1 MIREFRLPDLGE
13 GLTESEILSWRV
25 TEGQSVTL
33 NQVIADVETA
43 KAVVELPSPFEGV
56 VARLHESEGT
66 VVEVG
71 SPIISFD
78 VPDAAGGPAPEVP
91 EDGTQRRQPTLV
103 GYGAEPDKA
112 GRPARRARRGFAGAA
127 LSGGQPVQAGQPPQ
141 PAQPVHPSPE
151 GLPVPGA
158 AAPTVP
164 APATS
169 APVPAAAMADTRALT
184 DPPAMTDSKAKTD
197 AKALRAAQTLAGT
210 PARERPR
217 STPPV
222 RKLARD
228 LGIDL
233 ATLNG
238 TGPQGRIIRSD
249 VEAALRLL
257 TGAPD
262 ARANIQPV
270 VADAPHLGQGR
281 EERIPIAG
289 IRKHTAAAMVAS
301 AFTAPHATVFLTVD
315 VTSSMNL
322 LEKLRSRKEYDGVR
336 LTPLVLA
343 AKAVCLALR
352 RHPELNA
359 RWDEAAREIIRYR
372 YVNLGIAAATPR
384 GLMVPNIKDAQD
396 LGLRELALAISDLAA
411 TARDGRTPPA
421 ALTGGTVSISNVG
434 VFGVDAG
441 TPILNPGEAAILA
454 LGAVRKQPWEHE
466 GGIALRQVTT
476 LSLSFDHRLV
486 DGAEGAAFLR
496 DIGDV
501 LAEPAMVLAMD

>member
-25 TEGQSVTL
+25 AEGQSVTL
-33 NQVIADVETA
+33 NQVIAEVETA

-56 VARLHESEGT
+56 VARLHESVGT

-78 VPDAAGGPAPEVP
+78 VADP
-91 EDGTQRRQPTLV
+91 DGTSVTAGAAPAEDAPRRQPTLV

-112 GRPARRARRGFAGAA
+112 GRPARRPRPGLAA
-127 LSGGQPVQAGQPPQ
+127 
-141 PAQPVHPSPE
+141 HP
-151 GLPVPGA
+151 
-158 AAPTVP
+158 
-164 APATS
+164 
-169 APVPAAAMADTRALT
+169 
-184 DPPAMTDSKAKTD
+184 
-197 AKALRAAQTLAGT
+197 AQTLPIPPVQVTVPVPPAGV
-210 PARERPR
+210 PAGSAEVLSERPR

-233 ATLNG
+233 AG
-238 TGPQGRIIRSD
+238 ISGSGPEGRILRAD
-249 VEAALRLL
+249 VEAAAGSTDDREMH
-257 TGAPD
+257 AS
-262 ARANIQPV
+262 AQPV

-281 EERIPIAG
+281 EERVPIAG

-315 VTSSMNL
+315 VTPSMTL
-322 LEKLRSRKEYDGVR
+322 LEKLRARKEYDGVR

-352 RHPELNA
+352 RHPGLNA

-396 LGLRELALAISDLAA
+396 LGLRELALAISDLAR
-411 TARDGRTPPA
+411 TAREGRTPPA
-421 ALTGGTVSISNVG
+421 ALAGGTVSISNVG

-441 TPILNPGEAAILA
+441 TPILNPGEAVILA
-454 LGAVRKQPWEHE
+454 LGAVRNQPWEYE